1 VAWTSVVWAA
11 ACSADARVYAPPVQ
25 SLIDELGRLPGVGP
39 KSAQRIAFHLLKLP
53 DEDAF
58 RLARSIT
65 EAKEKVSFCR
75 RCFNV
80 CEGEECGICADPRR
94 DATLVCVVEEPRD
107 VVAVEKTGEFRGR
120 YHVLQGAISPLE
132 GIGPDQIRVRELL
145 TRLGAEE
152 IAEVILCTNP
162 NIEGEATAM
171 YLARLLKPLGIRV
184 TRIASG
190 LPVGGDLEY
199 ADELTL
205 GRALEGRRE
214 LDG

>member
-1 VAWTSVVWAA
+1 M
-11 ACSADARVYAPPVQ
+11 YAPPVQ

-53 DEDAF
+53 DEDAS
-58 RLARSIT
+58 RLARAIT

-80 CEGEECGICADPRR
+80 CEGEECGICLDSRR
-94 DATLVCVVEEPRD
+94 DATVVCVVEEPRD

-214 LDG
+214 LEG